1 MEIRIYTK
9 DFDVRNLFRKLD
21 RAIFELRFGDKRRR
35 TVYQRRVERIK
46 EEIKESG
53 ISLDLSNVRKC
64 KFRHN
69 GETYIVRLI

>member
-1 MEIRIYTK
+1 MERRIYTK
-9 DFDVRNLFRKLD
+9 DYDVRALFRRLD
-21 RAIFELRFGDKRRR
+21 RAIFELRFGDQRRR

-46 EEIKESG
+46 GEIKETG

-69 GETYIVRLI
+69 GETYIIRLI